1 MTKTRTAILGVGQYV
16 PSRVVTND
24 ELAEMFDTSDEWIR
38 QRTGI
43 EERRFIE
50 HAGIAPSDLAVP
62 AVQEACQKANIE
74 VRDIDA
80 IIFATLSP
88 DHDFPGSGCF
98 LGHKLELP
106 GVPALDI
113 RNQCSG
119 YLYGLQIADA
129 WIRCGMYERVC
140 LVGAEVHSTALDF
153 SDAGR
158 DIAVLFG
165 DGAAATI
172 LGPTSMLKKGA
183 EPLGTLL
190 KHCELETSERVSPL
204 FQQAATE
211 EDRGVIDVEVHAD
224 GVGAKELWMEA
235 PASGSI
241 PRITKEMIDNR
252 AVFPSMNGKQV
263 FRWATSKMPECALSV
278 MARNGVSLDDI
289 DLVVPHQAN
298 VRINE
303 FISEKL
309 GLPPEKIVH
318 NIAKYGNTTAAS
330 IPMALYAAIQQG
342 RANEG
347 DLVLFMGFGAG
358 FTWGAAL
365 VRL

>member
-1 MTKTRTAILGVGQYV
+1 MIRSAILGVGQYV
-16 PSRVVTND
+16 PSKVVTND
-24 ELAEMFDTSDEWIR
+24 DLAQMFDTSDEWIR

-62 AVQEACQKANIE
+62 AVREACQKASIE
-74 VRDIDA
+74 VQDIDA

-98 LGHKLELP
+98 LGHKLDLP

-129 WIRCGMYERVC
+129 WIRCGMYQRVC

-153 SDAGR
+153 SNEGR
-158 DIAVLFG
+158 DVAVLFG

-172 LGPTSMLKKGA
+172 LGPTG
-183 EPLGTLL
+183 
-190 KHCELETSERVSPL
+190 
-204 FQQAATE
+204 

-224 GVGAKELWMEA
+224 GVGAKELWIEA

-241 PRITKEMIDNR
+241 PRITQEMIDNR
-252 AVFPSMNGKQV
+252 AIFPSMNGKQV
-263 FRWATSKMPECALSV
+263 FRWATSKMPESALSV
-278 MARNGVSLDDI
+278 MARNGVAMDDI

-298 VRINE
+298 IRINE

-309 GLPPEKIVH
+309 KIPAEKMVQ

-330 IPMALYAAIQQG
+330 IPMALYAAMEQG
-342 RANEG
+342 RAKQG
-347 DLVLFMGFGAG
+347 DLILFMAFGAG
-358 FTWGAAL
+358 FTWGAGLA
-365 VRL
+365 RL